1 MPPPSPPPPPRAFP
15 RAFGASPPRLLHR
28 LPRLT
33 RPAQDRAP
41 RGKHRRLWLPS
52 AAPAGASHTPATRP
66 ALLSLS
72 LSLSRC
78 CASARD
84 RWCRGTSESLGR
96 PFGHASRQAGSSSMV
111 EPHISPYLPISRQA
125 GSSSMVE
132 PHISPY
138 LPISRQAGSSSMV
151 EPALGTLDSA
161 AGIGAAGRKLHI
173 AFRSPQQLRAF
184 NTPYQLGRAR
194 GSRDAAEIPA
204 RGGRETSADGP
215 RRALRRT
222 TFSEPSR
229 NLLGASPQ
237 APDSGDAPDDRFE
250 TPQDSRLRGPG
261 HVRPRGCL
269 R

>member
-1 MPPPSPPPPPRAFP
+1 
-15 RAFGASPPRLLHR
+15 
-28 LPRLT
+28 
-33 RPAQDRAP
+33 
-41 RGKHRRLWLPS
+41 
-52 AAPAGASHTPATRP
+52 
-66 ALLSLS
+66 
-72 LSLSRC
+72 
-78 CASARD
+78 
-84 RWCRGTSESLGR
+84 
-96 PFGHASRQAGSSSMV
+96 MV